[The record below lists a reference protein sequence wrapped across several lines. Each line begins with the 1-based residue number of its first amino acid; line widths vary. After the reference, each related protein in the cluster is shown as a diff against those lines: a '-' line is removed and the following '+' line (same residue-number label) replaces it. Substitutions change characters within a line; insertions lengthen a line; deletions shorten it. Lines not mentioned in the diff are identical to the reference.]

1 MNCHSVEYDQ
11 LLVTVLR
18 QAYEDVSRN
27 ALLVGIEYA
36 VLLDPRIRH
45 VLEQTTYPDAQQ
57 INRVLVPLAFL
68 LGRFETMTQFRFGI
82 GPAED
87 RIPILATFHSDD
99 NCGYFL
105 ALTYEE
111 AHR

>member
-1 MNCHSVEYDQ
+1 MNYNTAQNEE

-18 QAYEDVSRN
+18 QAYEDISRN
-27 ALLVGIEYA
+27 AGLVGIEYA

-45 VLEQTTYPDAQQ
+45 VLEQTTYPDAQR

-87 RIPILATFHSDD
+87 RIPILATFHSNDSR
-99 NCGYFL
+99 GYFI